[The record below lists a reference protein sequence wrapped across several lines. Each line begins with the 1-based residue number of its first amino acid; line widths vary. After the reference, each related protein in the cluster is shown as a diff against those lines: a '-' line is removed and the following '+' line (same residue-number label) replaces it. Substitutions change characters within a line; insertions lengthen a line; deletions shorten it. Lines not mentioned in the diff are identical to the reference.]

1 MGNEMNCEQLQEI
14 LPHVI
19 DEGGNAEADAHL
31 ASCASCGELAHDL
44 KHIATQ
50 AGLLLPMHDPSPRVW
65 SNIQQSLVSEG
76 LIRGGRMPGPAGV
89 AEFPKRFA
97 PPLRAWTPLG
107 SFIAAAAVL
116 LLGFVLFR
124 YNPSSASTQAAIQP
138 AASGDQQLISQI
150 SKGDPSVGKAY
161 EESLKQVNSYI
172 ADAEKAAKDNG
183 EDAFASEQLMD
194 AYQQKA
200 MLYEMAAARST
211 E

>member
-1 MGNEMNCEQLQEI
+1 MNCEQLQEI

-19 DEGGNAEADAHL
+19 DEGGNADADAHL
-31 ASCASCGELAHDL
+31 ASCSSCGELAHDL

-65 SNIQQSLVSEG
+65 NNIQQSLVSEG
-76 LIRGGRMPGPAGV
+76 LIRGGRTPGSAGIT
-89 AEFPKRFA
+89 AFPQRLA
-97 PPLRAWTPLG
+97 SPHRAWTPLG
-107 SFIAAAAVL
+107 AFIAAAAVL
-116 LLGFVLFR
+116 LLAVVLFR
-124 YNPSSASTQAAIQP
+124 YTPSAAGTQPVNQA
-138 AASGDQQLISQI
+138 AASGDQQLISRI
-150 SKGDPSVGKAY
+150 SKGDPAVGKAY

-172 ADAEKAAKDNG
+172 ADAEKAAKDNSG
-183 EDAFASEQLMD
+183 DAFASEQLMD

>member
-1 MGNEMNCEQLQEI
+1 MNCEQLQEI

-19 DEGGNAEADAHL
+19 DEGGNAEAESHL
-31 ASCASCGELAHDL
+31 TSCAACGELAHDL

-50 AGLLLPMHDPSPRVW
+50 AGLLLPMHDPGPRVW

-76 LIRGGRMPGPAGV
+76 LIRGGRTPGSAGV
-89 AEFPKRFA
+89 TAFPQRLS
-97 PPLRAWTPLG
+97 PPPRAWTPLG

-116 LLGFVLFR
+116 VLAVALFR
-124 YNPSSASTQAAIQP
+124 YTPSAAGTQAANQSS
-138 AASGDQQLISQI
+138 SGDQQLISRI
-150 SKGDPSVGKAY
+150 SKSDPAVGRAY

-172 ADAEKAAKDNG
+172 ADAEKAAKDNSS
-183 EDAFASEQLMD
+183 DAFASEQLVD

>member
-1 MGNEMNCEQLQEI
+1 MGTDMNCEQLQEI

-31 ASCASCGELAHDL
+31 ASCAACGELAHDL

-50 AGLLLPMHDPSPRVW
+50 AGLLLPMHDPGPRVW

-76 LIRGGRMPGPAGV
+76 LIRGGRTPGSTGV
-89 AEFPKRFA
+89 TPFPKRLA
-97 PPLRAWTPLG
+97 PVPRSWTPLG
-107 SFIAAAAVL
+107 SFIAAVAVL
-116 LLGFVLFR
+116 LLAVALFR
-124 YNPSSASTQAAIQP
+124 YTPSAAGTQAIAV
-138 AASGDQQLISQI
+138 SGDQKLISRI
-150 SKGDPSVGKAY
+150 SKEDPAVGKAY
-161 EESLKQVNSYI
+161 EESLKQADSYI
-172 ADAEKAAKDNG
+172 ADAEKAAKDNSG
-183 EDAFASEQLMD
+183 DAFASEQLMD

>member
-1 MGNEMNCEQLQEI
+1 MNCEQLQEI

-19 DEGGNAEADAHL
+19 DEGGNAEAEAHL

-76 LIRGGRMPGPAGV
+76 LIRGGRTPGSADV
-89 AEFPKRFA
+89 TAFPRRLS
-97 PPLRAWTPLG
+97 PPPPKAWTPLG

-116 LLGFVLFR
+116 LLGAVLFR
-124 YNPSSASTQAAIQP
+124 YTPSVASTPVAGSTT
-138 AASGDQQLISQI
+138 ASGDQQLISRI
-150 SKGDPSVGKAY
+150 SKEDPAVGKAY

-172 ADAEKAAKDNG
+172 ADAEKAAKDNSS
-183 EDAFASEQLMD
+183 DAFASEQLMD